1 MIGRPL
7 SPTETI
13 AHLARR
19 RSLRGAQTAR
29 RRALAADASLAA
41 NVRLAG
47 AASDPVWRHK
57 FRVGETVTLAP
68 THYGANRQGSFE
80 VTSLLPREH
89 GVNQYRLRSRADGH
103 DRVATEDEL
112 T

>member
-1 MIGRPL
+1 L

-13 AHLARR
+13 AQLARR
-19 RSLRGAQTAR
+19 RGIRTAQMTR
-29 RRALAADASLAA
+29 RRALASDASEAV
-41 NVRLAG
+41 NIRVAG
-47 AASDPVWRHK
+47 KRPDAVWRHK
-57 FRVGETVTLAP
+57 FQVGETVTLAP

-80 VTSLLPREH
+80 VTGLLPQEH